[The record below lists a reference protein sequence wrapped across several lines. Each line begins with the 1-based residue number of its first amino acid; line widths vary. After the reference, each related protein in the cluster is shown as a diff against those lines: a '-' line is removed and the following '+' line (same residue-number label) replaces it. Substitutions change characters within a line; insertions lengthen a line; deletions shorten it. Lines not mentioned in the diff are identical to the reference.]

1 MSAETVRL
9 VTSIFEAYTKGDL
22 KPLEAA
28 LAENAEWLGAEPGTA
43 CHGRSEVIGFLTR
56 HLQNGLRPQ
65 LEETIEVGDRALT
78 VVRVPG
84 IAALQGRERDER
96 GYHVL
101 SFRDGSISEVRDYT
115 TREAALASM
124 GS

>member
-9 VTSIFEAYTKGDL
+9 VTSIFDAYTKGDL

-43 CHGRSEVIGFLTR
+43 CHERNEVIGFLTR
-56 HLQNGLRPQ
+56 QLRNGVRPQ
-65 LEETIEVGDRALT
+65 LEETVEAGDRVLA

-84 IAALQGRERDER
+84 IAAIQGRERDER

-101 SFRDGSISEVRDYT
+101 SFKAGSISEVRDYA
-115 TREAALASM
+115 TRAAAIASM
-124 GS
+124 GI